1 MRATVRD
8 RTNRRQGY
16 KPVPRIIGELNEQ
29 LTGWANYFRQGYPR
43 MAFRAINT
51 YVHERLRRHLRR
63 RSQRPCRPPAGVT
76 YHEHFKH
83 LGLVIL

>member
-1 MRATVRD
+1 
-8 RTNRRQGY
+8 
-16 KPVPRIIGELNEQ
+16 
-29 LTGWANYFRQGYPR
+29 

-51 YVHERLRRHLRR
+51 YVHERLERHLRR